1 MGYDYRVHSGTVES
15 HTHGYLLY
23 NAESGIRPGS
33 PGAVMGFKS
42 DENPFPQSGGL
53 DQNTLGSSY
62 LAGSF
67 TCTFT
72 HVSQS

>member
-15 HTHGYLLY
+15 HTHGHLLY
-23 NAESGIRPGS
+23 NAESGIR

-42 DENPFPQSGGL
+42 DENPLPQSGGL

-62 LAGSF
+62 HAVSF
-67 TCTFT
+67 TCTFK